1 MVGESQE
8 SSGASALVDDVLC
21 FMKIDKINFLVENR
35 GYKSGKDKRC
45 SEVNT
50 GSTSPNQAIA
60 QDENKDFIFRENP
73 SIFETLKFHASRRHT
88 HTCRILTFYILII
101 TS

>member
-8 SSGASALVDDVLC
+8 SSGASALVDDVSF

-35 GYKSGKDKRC
+35 GCKSGKDKRC

-50 GSTSPNQAIA
+50 GSTSLNQAIA
-60 QDENKDFIFRENP
+60 QDENKDFIFRGK
-73 SIFETLKFHASRRHT
+73 SFH
-88 HTCRILTFYILII
+88 F
-101 TS
+101 